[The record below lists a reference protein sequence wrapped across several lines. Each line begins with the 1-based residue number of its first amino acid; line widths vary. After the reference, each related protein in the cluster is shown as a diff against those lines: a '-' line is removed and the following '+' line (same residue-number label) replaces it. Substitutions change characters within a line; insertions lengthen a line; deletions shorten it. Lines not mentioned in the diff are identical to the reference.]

1 MLLTRGNEA
10 MTATTIRLTMAQAV
24 ARFMVAQKTVVD
36 GETVPIFGG
45 VFAIFGHGN
54 VAGVGEALHAV
65 KDQLPTYRGQNEQG
79 MAHAAIAY
87 AKASFR
93 RRFMACTSSIGPG
106 ALNMVTAAALAHVN
120 RLPVLLL
127 PGDVFANR
135 LPDPVLQQVEDW
147 GDGTVSAN
155 DVFKPVSRYFDRI
168 TRPEQ
173 IMPALRRAMQVLT
186 DPAECGPVTL
196 SLCQDVQAEAYDY
209 PESFFAEK
217 VWVPRRIMPDADE
230 FAAAAAAL
238 KLSKKP
244 VIIAGGGVLYSEASD
259 SLIAFAETHGIPV
272 METQAGKSALPHA
285 HRLNMGSV
293 GVTGS
298 SASNELAEQADLVLA
313 VGTRLQD
320 FTTGSWAL
328 FKNEALTI
336 VGLNVQPFDAHK
348 HNGLPLVADARVGLE
363 ALDAALTGWTVEA
376 SWTAAA
382 ERGKDD
388 WLGAADAATAPT
400 NAELPSDAQVI
411 GAVQRA
417 RPKATLVCAAGGLP
431 GELHKLWQA
440 DAPGS
445 YHLEYGFSTMGYEI
459 AGGLGVKLARP
470 QDDVVVMV
478 GDGSYMMLNS
488 ELVSTIMLGAPI
500 TVVLLDNAGYG
511 CINRLQMATGGAN
524 FNNLLKDTHHVAL
537 PGIDFAAHAAAMGAQ
552 ARKVGSL
559 AELEAALAET
569 EGAERT
575 TVIVIDTDPLATT
588 EAGGHWW
595 DVAVPEVSERQQ
607 VNAARAE
614 YESARKAQRT

>member
-1 MLLTRGNEA
+1 MSQKTV
-10 MTATTIRLTMAQAV
+10 RLTMAQAV
-24 ARFMVAQKTVVD
+24 ARFMTAQKTVID

-65 KDQLPTYRGQNEQG
+65 KDELPTYRGQNEQG

-135 LPDPVLQQVEDW
+135 LPDPVLQQVEDF

-155 DVFKPVSRYFDRI
+155 DCFRPVSRYFDRI

-173 IMPALRRAMQVLT
+173 IIPALHRAMAVLT

-217 VWVPRRIMPDADE
+217 VWTVRRIMPDADE
-230 FAAAAAAL
+230 FATAAAAL
-238 KLSKKP
+238 LRASKP

-259 SLIAFAETHGIPV
+259 TLRKFAEIHGVPV
-272 METQAGKSALPHA
+272 LETQAGKSSLPHD
-285 HRLNMGSV
+285 HPLNMGSV
-293 GVTGS
+293 GVTGT
-298 SASNELAEQADLVLA
+298 SASNQLAEEADLVLA

-328 FKNEALTI
+328 FKNDDLKI
-336 VGLNVQPFDAHK
+336 IGLNVQIFDAHK
-348 HNGLPLVADARVGLE
+348 HRALPLVADARAALE
-363 ALDAALTGWTVEA
+363 ALNQALTGWQADEA
-376 SWTAAA
+376 WTDKAKA
-382 ERGKDD
+382 GKDD
-388 WLGAADAATAPT
+388 WLVAADQATSST

-417 RPKATLVCAAGGLP
+417 RQNATLVCAAGGLP
-431 GELHKLWQA
+431 GELHKLWKA

-470 QDDVVVMV
+470 KDDVVVMV

-488 ELVSTIMLGAPI
+488 EIASSIMLGAKLTI
-500 TVVLLDNAGYG
+500 VLLDNAGYG

-524 FNNLLKDTHHVAL
+524 FNNLLKDTHHVTL
-537 PGIDFAAHAAAMGAQ
+537 PGIDFAAHAASMGAV
-552 ARKVGSL
+552 ARKVASI
-559 AELEAALAET
+559 AELETALQET
-569 EGAERT
+569 ESVDRT
-575 TVIVIDTDPLATT
+575 TVIVIDTDPLITT
-588 EAGGHWW
+588 DAGGHWW
-595 DVAVPEVSERQQ
+595 DVAVPEVSDRPQ
-607 VNAARAE
+607 VNAAREA
-614 YESARKAQRT
+614 YMQALKAQRAG